1 MKLQKRTI
9 LFVTPEIV
17 PFKATGG
24 LADVAEALPEALIEA
39 GQNAIRVM
47 PKYAGIEDKF
57 DIKKQFSFIVETGKK
72 ANVAEVYKFEQNG
85 LITFFIGNHNYFER
99 DNCYGYEDDGERFGF
114 FCKAVVEML
123 MFLDIKPDII
133 HLNDWQSAF
142 IGLLL
147 KEEYYELD
155 FYKNIKLVF
164 TIHNLQYQGVFDMH
178 TLDNL
183 NLSAKYF
190 NPEKIEYYGK
200 VCFMKAGIVYSDM
213 VTTVSET
220 YAKEIQTP
228 IYGYGLD
235 GLLRRYSYKISG
247 ILNGIYYSKYDP
259 SIDSALYVNF
269 SEDNFREN
277 RKENKRLMQKEL
289 GLPEKDVPMF
299 GVVTRFAEQKGID
312 LIIYAMKA
320 ILFEDVQFVILG
332 SGEEEYERKL
342 LSLESKYSDQVKINI
357 QFNQDLARRIYGTC
371 DFFLMP
377 SLFEPC
383 GLSQLYSLR
392 YGSIPIVRE
401 TGGLL
406 DTILDYDKDKDKGI
420 GFSFKNFNGE
430 DFLSAIYR
438 CLSTYEDRD
447 EWNKLVERAM
457 KTRFSWSKAAESYI
471 EKYEALLADNSNV

>member
-24 LADVAEALPEALIEA
+24 LADVAEALPEALNEA

-57 DIKKQFSFIVETGKK
+57 DIIKQFSFIVETGKK
-72 ANVAEVYKFEQNG
+72 ANVAEVYKYEENG
-85 LITFFIGNHNYFER
+85 LITFFVGNNNYFER

-155 FYKNIKLVF
+155 FYKDIKLVF
-164 TIHNLQYQGVFDMH
+164 TIHNLQYQGVFGIH
-178 TLDNL
+178 TLDKL
-183 NLSAKYF
+183 NLSVKYF

-235 GLLRRYSYKISG
+235 GLLRRYSYKIQG

-259 SIDSALYVNF
+259 QIDTALYVNF
-269 SEDNFREN
+269 SEENFREK
-277 RKENKRLMQKEL
+277 RIENKRLLQKEL

-320 ILFEDVQFVILG
+320 ILPADVQFVILG
-332 SGEEEYERKL
+332 SGEEEYENKL
-342 LSLESKYSDQVKINI
+342 LSLENKYKDQVKITV
-357 QFNQDLARRIYGTC
+357 QFNQDLARRIYGTT

-406 DTILDYDKDKDKGI
+406 DTILDYDKDNDEGI

-438 CLSTYEDRD
+438 CLETYEDRD
-447 EWNKLVERAM
+447 TWNKLVERAM
-457 KTRFSWSKAAESYI
+457 KKRFSWSRAAQSYI
-471 EKYEALLADNSNV
+471 ERYESLLVEEGTV

>member
-9 LFVTPEIV
+9 LFVSPEIV

-24 LADVAEALPEALIEA
+24 LADVAEALPEALLEA
-39 GQNAIRVM
+39 GQNAIRIM
-47 PKYAGIEDKF
+47 PKYAGIENNF
-57 DIKKQFSFIVETGKK
+57 NIEKQFSFIVETGKK
-72 ANVAEVYKFEQNG
+72 ANVAEVYKLEENG
-85 LITFFIGNHNYFER
+85 LVTFFVGNKNYFER
-99 DNCYGYEDDGERFGF
+99 ENCYGYADDGERFGF

-123 MFLDIKPDII
+123 MFLDIKPDVI
-133 HLNDWQSAF
+133 HLNDWQTAF
-142 IGLLL
+142 IALLL

-155 FYKNIKLVF
+155 FYKDIKLVF
-164 TIHNLQYQGVFDMH
+164 TIHNLQYQGVFDTH

-200 VCFMKAGIVYSDM
+200 ICFMKAGIVYSDL

-235 GLLRRYSYKISG
+235 GLLRRYNNKIQG

-259 SIDSALYVNF
+259 QIDSALYVNF
-269 SEDNFREN
+269 SETDFREK
-277 RKENKRLMQKEL
+277 RKQNKSLLQKEL
-289 GLPEKDVPMF
+289 GLPQKDVPMF

-312 LIIYAMKA
+312 LIIHAMKA
-320 ILFEDVQFVILG
+320 LLFEDVQFVILG
-332 SGEEEYERKL
+332 SGDEDYENKI
-342 LSLESKYSDQVKINI
+342 LSLQNKHPEHVSITV
-357 QFNQDLARRIYGTC
+357 QFNQNLARQIYGTS

-392 YGSIPIVRE
+392 YGAIPIVRE

-406 DTILDYDKDKDKGI
+406 DTILDYNKDPENGI
-420 GFSFKNFNGE
+420 GFSFKNFNGD
-430 DFLSAIYR
+430 DFLQAINR
-438 CLSTYEDRD
+438 CLDTYKNE
-447 EWNKLVERAM
+447 EVWNSLVERAM
-457 KTRFSWSKAAESYI
+457 KKRYSWGRSAEKYI
-471 EKYEALLADNSNV
+471 EKYNDLFS